1 MCCGVGY
8 LLPNH
13 VLKYLLWGLPILFYI
28 LRFTVSVVIAVIFI
42 VTIFYLNPQMFE
54 VLNMLKQE
62 CLAAVQFCVPLLE
75 ILRDMMSRNK
85 CINRNI
91 SSTTFLFFKE
101 MKLHK
106 FVGARFSEDR
116 KSFVD
121 TTGFLEYLSL
131 LCKVIKYVTCYYKKL
146 DTEDM
151 SFIVAVVEKMVLP
164 FGDYFFTI
172 PRADKGHLICL
183 EYVKVINSLL
193 DIKFLEN
200 KSTFHEKI
208 FQLSKHL
215 RTKIHSYLEM
225 AEKCGL
231 LCNINFIGPKVNL
244 QCTSNTNS
252 VSSLKRQIILLVLKI
267 IAFTLKGKGNFPSD
281 IEHDLESFWN
291 EISSSVGKSKRHYSK
306 DWLPEIFADQD
317 DQWITALICLLIIY
331 KELKKW

>member
-1 MCCGVGY
+1 
-8 LLPNH
+8 
-13 VLKYLLWGLPILFYI
+13 
-28 LRFTVSVVIAVIFI
+28 
-42 VTIFYLNPQMFE
+42 
-54 VLNMLKQE
+54 
-62 CLAAVQFCVPLLE
+62 
-75 ILRDMMSRNK
+75 
-85 CINRNI
+85 
-91 SSTTFLFFKE
+91 

-244 QCTSNTNS
+244 QCTNNTNS

-331 KELKKW
+331 KDLKKW